1 MKGGTTLTKTCYK
14 QEQPRSSSAGAE
26 SEDFNPPPPPE
37 DPPPPQYVS
46 LSPIP
51 PNLPLCGWEIF
62 PSSGLVPG
70 NPFIPASQPERGVLC
85 AAENQGFPERG
96 DTNHQDVLLTLLLNK
111 NLGWRQPAD
120 SNLELAKK
128 FEELEQLE
136 MLKEQLLAGEGSE
149 EAYAEAGL
157 LPSHPD
163 KRACF
168 WKYCV

>member
-1 MKGGTTLTKTCYK
+1 MDKICSVQRCLGLLTVFSIMLLIPSAHGKPLAL
-14 QEQPRSSSAGAE
+14 QE
-26 SEDFNPPPPPE
+26 
-37 DPPPPQYVS
+37 
-46 LSPIP
+46 
-51 PNLPLCGWEIF
+51 NL
-62 PSSGLVPG
+62 
-70 NPFIPASQPERGVLC
+70 
-85 AAENQGFPERG
+85 GFPERG
-96 DTNHQDVLLTLLLNK
+96 DTNHQDALLTLLLNK

-136 MLKEQLLAGEGSE
+136 KLKEQLLAGEGSE

>member
-1 MKGGTTLTKTCYK
+1 MDKICSVQHCL
-14 QEQPRSSSAGAE
+14 
-26 SEDFNPPPPPE
+26 
-37 DPPPPQYVS
+37 
-46 LSPIP
+46 
-51 PNLPLCGWEIF
+51 
-62 PSSGLVPG
+62 
-70 NPFIPASQPERGVLC
+70 GVLTVFSIMLSIPS
-85 AAENQGFPERG
+85 AHGKPLALQESPGFLERG
-96 DTNHQDVLLTLLLNK
+96 DTNHQDALMTLLLNQ

-120 SNLELAKK
+120 SSLELAKK

-136 MLKEQLLAGEGSE
+136 KLKEELLAGEGSE

>member
-1 MKGGTTLTKTCYK
+1 MDKICSIQLCLGLLTVFSIM
-14 QEQPRSSSAGAE
+14 PLIPSAHGKPLAL
-26 SEDFNPPPPPE
+26 
-37 DPPPPQYVS
+37 QGKLKLS
-46 LSPIP
+46 LDDT
-51 PNLPLCGWEIF
+51 
-62 PSSGLVPG
+62 
-70 NPFIPASQPERGVLC
+70 
-85 AAENQGFPERG
+85 ENQGFPERG

-111 NLGWRQPAD
+111 NLGWRQPAN

-136 MLKEQLLAGEGSE
+136 KLKEQLVAGEGSE